1 MEIRAM
7 MEREKIE
14 IVEAADTGVPAAAAV
29 YGTQAVDAREG
40 LFENLGVIVEVLT
53 VSAASPLW

>member
-14 IVEAADTGVPAAAAV
+14 IVEAADAGVPAAAAV
-29 YGTQAVDAREG
+29 DGAQAVDAHEG
-40 LFENLGVIVEVLT
+40 LFENLRVIVEVLT